1 MAHRSETL
9 MAAVLSTLTG
19 LTTTG
24 TLVERTRV
32 RTVETAPALTIEMG
46 ADDVNE
52 EQSAYPNIARE
63 LNVKIIAHV
72 KKNSAMDTQLNLI
85 RQEVYVALMADT
97 TQGQTFVTDTFLI
110 SDDEPEFTGDA
121 DQIVGRQQINFVIQ
135 YRHSWTDPGA

>member
-1 MAHRSETL
+1 

-24 TLVERTRV
+24 TRVERTRV

-46 ADDVNE
+46 GDDVNE

-121 DQIVGRQQINFVIQ
+121 DQIVGRQQMNFVIQ